1 MSKSFECAGR
11 FCNHFFRN
19 VPISQLCKKNDL
31 FFEYSFFNQLIEL
44 GIPIFIGTKTFKET
58 TLINDNNFLTFL
70 NDNKL
75 LETNV
80 LFEDDFYYNE
90 YLVILQTYHRS
101 QKPGLSGWHRA
112 GLR

>member
-70 NDNKL
+70 NDQYTSYWQL
-75 LETNV
+75 
-80 LFEDDFYYNE
+80 
-90 YLVILQTYHRS
+90 
-101 QKPGLSGWHRA
+101 
-112 GLR
+112 